1 MAGLY
6 DPLSPEGLR
15 LIHERM
21 RAAAG
26 SLRLPLRAGRWQGSA
41 GSVLGQGTGSSID
54 FQDQRAYL
62 PGDDPRHINW
72 QATARTGHMTMKL
85 FRQEVT
91 PRVDLLVDHSVSM
104 HLTEAKSRRTWEL
117 VYFCVE
123 SALRLGGAL
132 RVHRLGGE
140 VGEQALAH
148 VLAHDWPALGS
159 GGADLVGDLSRTPL
173 RQGSLRL
180 LISDLLHPAPPE
192 SLLPLLA
199 AAQGRPILMVPWGD
213 EEAEPDW
220 SGNVDFEDCESGNRS
235 RRHVTPE
242 MLARYLQAYQTHFHL
257 WRQQAARHHAPF
269 ARVPAAGDFMEA
281 LQSEALPAGAVEV

>member
-1 MAGLY
+1 MNTEY
-6 DPLSPEGLR
+6 LR
-15 LIHERM
+15 GIHERM

-91 PRVDLLVDHSVSM
+91 PRVDLIVDHSPSM
-104 HLTEAKSRRTWEL
+104 HLTEAKSHRVWEL
-117 VYFCVE
+117 IYFAVE

-132 RVHRLGGE
+132 RVQLLAPETGELPLARVLGHAWPDPSPGGFE
-140 VGEQALAH
+140 LANALAR
-148 VLAHDWPALGS
+148 A
-159 GGADLVGDLSRTPL
+159 PL
-173 RQGSLRL
+173 RQGSLRV
-180 LISDLLHPAPPE
+180 LISDLLQPTPPE
-192 SLLPLLA
+192 SLLPLLS
-199 AAQGRPILMVPWGD
+199 AAQGRPLLLVPWCT
-213 EEAEPDW
+213 EEANPDW
-220 SGNVDFEDCESGNRS
+220 NGNLEFEDCETGGRS

-242 MLARYLQAYQTHFHL
+242 LSLRYQQAYQTHFEL
-257 WRQQAARHHAPF
+257 WRQQAARHHATL
-269 ARVPAAGDFMEA
+269 ARVSAEGEFMEA
-281 LQSEALPAGAVEV
+281 MLQEALPAGAVEV

>member
-1 MAGLY
+1 MMAN
-6 DPLSPEGLR
+6 SPDLLR
-15 LIHERM
+15 TIHERM
-21 RAAAG
+21 RAAAV
-26 SLRLPLRAGRWQGSA
+26 SLRLPLRAGRWSGAA

-91 PRVDLLVDHSVSM
+91 PRVDLMLDHSPSM
-104 HLTEAKSRRTWEL
+104 HLTEAKSRRVWEL
-117 VYFCVE
+117 VYFCME

-132 RVHRLGGE
+132 RVHVLGGE
-140 VGEQALAH
+140 GGEQPLANALAH
-148 VLAHDWPALGS
+148 SWAEPARGAFDLAAALGR
-159 GGADLVGDLSRTPL
+159 VPL

-192 SLLPLLA
+192 ALLPALA
-199 AAQGRPILMVPWGD
+199 SSQGRPILLVPWCE
-213 EEAEPDW
+213 EEADPDW
-220 SGNVDFEDCESGNRS
+220 AGNIDFEDCETGGRS

-242 MLARYLQAYQTHFHL
+242 MRARYAQAYQTHFQIWH
-257 WRQQAARHHAPF
+257 QQAARHHAPF
-269 ARVPAAGDFMEA
+269 ARVCAAGDFLEA
-281 LQSEALPAGAVEV
+281 MQKEALPAGAVEV